1 MSFRKELET
10 LINSY
15 SMENE
20 SNTPDFLLA
29 DFLEGALITFDQV
42 VKRRDEWYGQ
52 QKQSKETVKAKPGF
66 EPVGGIGI

>member
-1 MSFRKELET
+1 MSFRKELEA

-52 QKQSKETVKAKPGF
+52 EKEKSSKTKTGF
-66 EPVGGIGI
+66 EPEGGI